1 MAALAA
7 ISFNAFA
14 LKSSLPNPN
23 VSEQYNGKSVSD
35 NALSCHAQRG
45 SMRDITL
52 HQNILI
58 KRRRADS
65 LRADDKHCSNYS
77 LC

>member
-7 ISFNAFA
+7 LSFNAFA
-14 LKSSLPNPN
+14 LKSSLPNLPM
-23 VSEQYNGKSVSD
+23 SKQYNGKSVS
-35 NALSCHAQRG
+35 NSALSCRTQAG

-58 KRRRADS
+58 KEGRADS
-65 LRADDKHCSNYS
+65 LRADEKHCSNYS